1 MIRILLAEDQ
11 KIVRNGIRI
20 LLEKVTDYMVVGE
33 AVNGE
38 QVLELLENG
47 AAPDI
52 ILCDLDLKGMGGME
66 LTEKLVQAGHKFR
79 IIMLTMFEKE
89 SFVFKAFKAGASG
102 YLLKSVTSE
111 EMIFAIR
118 YVYNYGQYVCS
129 ELALRFLDRLVA
141 LPGVTNKASG
151 MTGIQ
156 FTDRD
161 LEVLEHIAS
170 GYTNEQI
177 AKMLFT
183 SKRMVEGYRKALLE
197 KTETANTAALIRFA
211 MRNKLIN

>member
-79 IIMLTMFEKE
+79 IIMLIMFEKE